1 MKNIKLMT
9 SVILGS
15 LVGMWFT
22 IAEHSA
28 WWMAVISIFAAIGFF
43 IWVSNHVE
51 KTVLWVLAM
60 IACFFAVRLVGLPV
74 VDFIA
79 TIWIGIIAG
88 AFAVA
93 GWAFK
98 TIGVIGGVIIVI
110 LIIIF
115 IKGLVS

>member
-1 MKNIKLMT
+1 MKNIKIMT
-9 SVILGS
+9 SFVLGI

-28 WWMAVISIFAAIGFF
+28 WWMTVISILAAIGCFV
-43 IWVSNHVE
+43 WVSNRVE
-51 KTVLWVLAM
+51 NITLWIFAM
-60 IACFFAVRLVGLPV
+60 IVCFFAVRLVGLPV

-79 TIWIGIIAG
+79 TIWIEIITG
-88 AFAVA
+88 ALAVA

-98 TIGVIGGVIIVI
+98 TLGIIGGVIIVA
-110 LIIIF
+110 LIIVF

>member
-43 IWVSNHVE
+43 IWVSNRVE
-51 KTVLWVLAM
+51 NTALWIFAM